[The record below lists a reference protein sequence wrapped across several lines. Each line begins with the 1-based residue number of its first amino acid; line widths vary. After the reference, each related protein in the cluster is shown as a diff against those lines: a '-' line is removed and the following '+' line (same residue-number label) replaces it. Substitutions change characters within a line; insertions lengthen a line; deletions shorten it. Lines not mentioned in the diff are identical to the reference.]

1 MQARKLRKSL
11 SEISDGLHQ
20 WASKTLLVAGAY
32 KQLADL
38 ITDTP
43 TQLTDNKVFHGMCSE
58 LSNSANLN
66 HISILFHLTQ
76 LNRKHIA
83 RSKGAV
89 NN

>member
-32 KQLADL
+32 KQLAEL

-58 LSNSANLN
+58 LSNSAKSHFYSLSL
-66 HISILFHLTQ
+66 HS
-76 LNRKHIA
+76 A
-83 RSKGAV
+83 E
-89 NN
+89 